1 MHKKRPLSE
10 GDKQALVLSCFVC
23 ALSSFG
29 AFFRWLQNMLAFE
42 KDSVSYLMNPSA
54 WPVVIIAYTL
64 LTAFIF
70 IKLIRKLTDRKL
82 EFTTDVRM
90 VFHSERL
97 IIPIAAW
104 AIGGLMMLGGIITLI
119 QIEPTDN
126 TGLLTLIGL
135 LAILSGFSLPMI
147 AISSKRRFSPG
158 LVFVFMLIPV
168 FMFCA
173 WLLYSYELYSTIPET
188 WVYAVEIVAICVAIF
203 AFLFNAGYPA
213 GRVKPKKA
221 LFFSML
227 ASFFCFMTL
236 ADERST
242 GLTLLMLSS
251 ALMLL
256 LENWLVISNMTDPEK
271 KNAEPPKSAPKQRR
285 QERIEDEVIPK
296 GGDTEN
302 EPTIELFD
310 FDVKEWKGSS
320 K

>member
-1 MHKKRPLSE
+1 MHKKKPLSD
-10 GDKQALVLSCFVC
+10 GDKNALVLSCFVC

-54 WPVVIIAYTL
+54 WPVVIIVYTL

-70 IKLIRKLTDRKL
+70 IKLIRKLSDKKL
-82 EFTTDVRM
+82 EFSTDVRM
-90 VFHSERL
+90 VFRNDRT
-97 IIPIAAW
+97 IISIAAW
-104 AIGGLMMLGGIITLI
+104 AVGGLMMLGGIITLI

-147 AISSKRRFSPG
+147 AISSRRKFSPG

-173 WLLYSYELYSTIPET
+173 WLLYSYELYSTVPET
-188 WVYAVEIVAICVAIF
+188 WVYAIEIVAICVAIF

-213 GRVKPKKA
+213 GRAKPKKA

-236 ADERST
+236 ADERSA

-251 ALMLL
+251 GLMLL
-256 LENWLVISNMTDPEK
+256 LENWFVIRNMASPEK
-271 KNAEPPKSAPKQRR
+271 EHSEPPKQRR

-296 GGDTEN
+296 GGDPEN
-302 EPTIELFD
+302 EPTLELFD
-310 FDVKEWKGSS
+310 YDFKEWKGSS
-320 K
+320 KK